1 MLEKFFD
8 RYPYMIWVFTIGLF
22 VICSILESLI

>member
-1 MLEKFFD
+1 MLEKLFD
-8 RYPYMIWVFTIGLF
+8 RYPYMIWVFVTGLF